1 MEAIHAVAV
10 AVAIL
15 TAEVE
20 GEDIMGVEAGIAV
33 EEEEEVTE
41 VSDIF
46 THTTH
51 THTHTQCFYKVSYN
65 HAAALSFFFRRIFKQ
80 IFRSAQPSVKL
91 IYIIRPLSD
100 SWQCCRP
107 SHLTCIYLMIFILA
121 IIVS

>member
-51 THTHTQCFYKVSYN
+51 THTHTHNAFIKYHTIMPLPYPFSSAESSNRFLDQLNLV
-65 HAAALSFFFRRIFKQ
+65 LSSFTLFVR
-80 IFRSAQPSVKL
+80 
-91 IYIIRPLSD
+91 
-100 SWQCCRP
+100 
-107 SHLTCIYLMIFILA
+107 
-121 IIVS
+121 